1 MLGRKERDQLELF
14 ITGSL
19 RSLVPDDHVLVR
31 IDRVLD
37 LGWLRAEVAD
47 LYCAENGRPGID
59 PEVAVRL
66 MLAGFLLGIVH
77 DRRLMRE
84 AQVNL
89 AIRWFV
95 GYGLHEALPD
105 HSSLTRIRQRWG
117 EAVFRTV
124 FTRVVQQCQAA
135 GLVTAETVHIDA
147 SLIRADVS
155 MDALVARHLD
165 AVETAN
171 DAERTARKSG
181 RFKKLCRTDPDA
193 TMATSSKA
201 PLRPAYKQHT
211 AVDDQESVVVDV
223 EIVTGEE
230 HDTGRFEERLDAIED
245 TVGAPPDRI
254 TADTIYG
261 VGRVYAALE
270 RRQIEAVIPPLRT
283 TRRRGAQGFATGR
296 FKFDP
301 HHDVVRCPAKKRLKP
316 RNSTKSGKWYRADRR
331 DCARCP
337 LKAQCLPQG
346 VPSRRVHIVAN
357 HATILRARRKRTA
370 WGDEEHTIYSR
381 HRWRV
386 EGTHGTA
393 KTLHGLNRAI
403 RRGLENMKIQALL
416 TAIAMNLKKLGTAGL
431 VLIHMILRTDARQSA
446 QPAA

>member
-1 MLGRKERDQLELF
+1 
-14 ITGSL
+14 
-19 RSLVPDDHVLVR
+19 
-31 IDRVLD
+31 
-37 LGWLRAEVAD
+37 
-47 LYCAENGRPGID
+47 
-59 PEVAVRL
+59 
-66 MLAGFLLGIVH
+66 
-77 DRRLMRE
+77 
-84 AQVNL
+84 
-89 AIRWFV
+89 
-95 GYGLHEALPD
+95 
-105 HSSLTRIRQRWG
+105 
-117 EAVFRTV
+117 
-124 FTRVVQQCQAA
+124 
-135 GLVTAETVHIDA
+135 
-147 SLIRADVS
+147 
-155 MDALVARHLD
+155 
-165 AVETAN
+165 
-171 DAERTARKSG
+171 
-181 RFKKLCRTDPDA
+181 
-193 TMATSSKA
+193 MATSSKA

-211 AVDDQESVVVDV
+211 AVDDQEGVVVDV

-431 VLIHMILRTDARQSA
+431 VLIPRALQIDSGVAFGLSA
-446 QPAA
+446 

>member
-1 MLGRKERDQLELF
+1 
-14 ITGSL
+14 
-19 RSLVPDDHVLVR
+19 VLVK
-31 IDRVLD
+31 IDHVLD
-37 LGWLRAEVAD
+37 LGWLRAEVTE
-47 LYCAENGRPGID
+47 LYCADNGRPGID

-89 AIRWFV
+89 AIRRFI
-95 GYGLHEALPD
+95 GYALHEALPD

-117 EAVFRTV
+117 EDIFRRI

-135 GLVTAETVHIDA
+135 GLVSAETVHIDA
-147 SLIRADVS
+147 SLIRANVS
-155 MDALVARHLD
+155 MDALVSHHLD
-165 AVETAN
+165 AVEAAN
-171 DAERTARKSG
+171 DAERDARTSG
-181 RFKKLCRTDPDA
+181 KFKKLCRTDPDA
-193 TMATSSKA
+193 TMATSSRA

-211 AVDDQESVVVDV
+211 AVDDLAGVVVDV

-230 HDTGRFEERLDAIED
+230 HDTGRFTERLDAIGEAL
-245 TVGAPPDRI
+245 GATPDRI

-270 RRQIEAVIPPLRT
+270 ERQIEAVIPPLRSP
-283 TRRRGAQGFATGR
+283 RRKGAQGFPTER
-296 FKFDP
+296 FKYDP
-301 HHDVVRCPAKKRLKP
+301 HHDVVRCPAKKRLTP
-316 RNSTKSGKWYRADRR
+316 RNSTKSGRWYRADRR

-346 VPSRRVHIVAN
+346 APSRRVHIVTN
-357 HATILRARRKRTA
+357 HAAILRARRKRAA
-370 WGDEEHTIYSR
+370 WGKDDHAIYTR

-386 EGTHGTA
+386 EGAHGTA
-393 KTLHGLNRAI
+393 KTLHGLARAI

-416 TAIAMNLKKLGTAGL
+416 TAIAMNLKKLAAA
-431 VLIHMILRTDARQSA
+431 VILLLCSVMEMRAARPMPASA
-446 QPAA
+446 